1 MGSKIESA
9 VNALYDLRMPP
20 IHRQHGWKVQIF
32 ANDHAPPHAHLVSAT
47 RKLVVE
53 IASGLDV
60 KGSDASARA
69 LAEGV
74 DRVRDNRRSAENT
87 SELKARMRIPY
98 AVFC

>member
-9 VNALYDLRMPP
+9 VNALYDLRMPT

-53 IASGLDV
+53 IASGVVV

-74 DRVRDNRRSAENT
+74 AWVCANRNRLLGEWNRDRKSTRLNS
-87 SELKARMRIPY
+87 SH
-98 AVFC
+98 